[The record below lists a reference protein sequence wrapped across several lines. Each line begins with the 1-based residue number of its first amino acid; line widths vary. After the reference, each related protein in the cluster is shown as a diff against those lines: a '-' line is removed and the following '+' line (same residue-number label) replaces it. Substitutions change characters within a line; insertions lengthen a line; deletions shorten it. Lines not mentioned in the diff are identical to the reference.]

1 MESGFYIF
9 ECMIIGYVE
18 QLINNA
24 QMSTKNIVITKRNS
38 YRLSVESG
46 LWGKKTT
53 DGLDDDMHFWWKI
66 KWQLEVL
73 GALQIMGKTAPLEQ
87 WMVLSVGCCFVGTYK
102 PQMLNLSQTYK

>member
-24 QMSTKNIVITKRNS
+24 QMSTKNILITKR
-38 YRLSVESG
+38 RLSVESG

-53 DGLDDDMHFWWKI
+53 DGLRMMICTFD
-66 KWQLEVL
+66 
-73 GALQIMGKTAPLEQ
+73 GR
-87 WMVLSVGCCFVGTYK
+87 
-102 PQMLNLSQTYK
+102 